1 MRWTKARVKKS
12 KSITSVFSVVQ
23 KKKEKKNY
31 RNCSTQINRFCEKSQ
46 PLIVQKKL
54 ITVFSVNDNEIKRND
69 EKEVNTKWMWILR
82 EKLIL
87 FEIGNGKKLDLLFNQ
102 IFIWP

>member
-1 MRWTKARVKKS
+1 M
-12 KSITSVFSVVQ
+12 F
-23 KKKEKKNY
+23 
-31 RNCSTQINRFCEKSQ
+31 TQINRFCEKSQ

-54 ITVFSVNDNEIKRND
+54 ITVISVNDNEINRND

-87 FEIGNGKKLDLLFNQ
+87 FEIGNGKKIGSSF
-102 IFIWP
+102 